1 MITEYRIGERIKELR
16 KKNGWTQE
24 QVADKI
30 GVTKSVVSF
39 YERNNR
45 TPSPEMLVKF
55 AQLYDV
61 SADYLLGIAKV
72 DDNHL
77 DVTGLSR
84 TEKHALQSIVDALR
98 RKSN

>member
-16 KKNGWTQE
+16 N
-24 QVADKI
+24 KI

-55 AQLYDV
+55 AQLYEV
-61 SADYLLGIAKV
+61 SADYLLGIEKV
-72 DDNHL
+72 DDNYL
-77 DVTGLSR
+77 DITGLSK

-98 RKSN
+98 KKSN

>member
-45 TPSPEMLVKF
+45 TPSPEMLVN
-55 AQLYDV
+55 
-61 SADYLLGIAKV
+61 LLNYIRYQQITC
-72 DDNHL
+72 L
-77 DVTGLSR
+77 GL
-84 TEKHALQSIVDALR
+84 K
-98 RKSN
+98 K

>member
-1 MITEYRIGERIKELR
+1 MVTEYRIGERIKELR

-55 AQLYDV
+55 AQLYEV
-61 SADYLLGIAKV
+61 SADYLLGIEEV

-77 DVTGLSR
+77 DVTGLSK
-84 TEKHALQSIVDALR
+84 TEKRALQSIVNALR
-98 RKSN
+98 KKSN

>member
-30 GVTKSVVSF
+30 GVSF

-55 AQLYDV
+55 AQLYEV
-61 SADYLLGIAKV
+61 SADYLLGIEKV
-72 DDNHL
+72 DDNYL
-77 DVTGLSR
+77 DITGLSK

-98 RKSN
+98 KKSN

>member
-1 MITEYRIGERIKELR
+1 MVTEYRIGERIKELR
-16 KKNGWTQE
+16 KKNGGTQE

-55 AQLYDV
+55 AQLYEV
-61 SADYLLGIAKV
+61 SADYLLGIAK
-72 DDNHL
+72 
-77 DVTGLSR
+77 
-84 TEKHALQSIVDALR
+84 
-98 RKSN
+98 

>member
-1 MITEYRIGERIKELR
+1 MAMESRVAWPSLKSSIAMINRPILIR
-16 KKNGWTQE
+16 
-24 QVADKI
+24 
-30 GVTKSVVSF
+30 SF
-39 YERNNR
+39 SLYII
-45 TPSPEMLVKF
+45 

-77 DVTGLSR
+77 DVTGLPK

-98 RKSN
+98 KKSN

>member
-45 TPSPEMLVKF
+45 TPSPEMHYRVLWMPF
-55 AQLYDV
+55 AKRATD
-61 SADYLLGIAKV
+61 
-72 DDNHL
+72 
-77 DVTGLSR
+77 
-84 TEKHALQSIVDALR
+84 
-98 RKSN
+98 